1 MSCSSYF
8 IFPLFFCD
16 VIKNNTCIKILTGH
30 KRQLDVATITQGETK
45 FFSILMLAWGN
56 YSRHKLDYANEVMA
70 DVLI

>member
-1 MSCSSYF
+1 
-8 IFPLFFCD
+8 
-16 VIKNNTCIKILTGH
+16 LTGH